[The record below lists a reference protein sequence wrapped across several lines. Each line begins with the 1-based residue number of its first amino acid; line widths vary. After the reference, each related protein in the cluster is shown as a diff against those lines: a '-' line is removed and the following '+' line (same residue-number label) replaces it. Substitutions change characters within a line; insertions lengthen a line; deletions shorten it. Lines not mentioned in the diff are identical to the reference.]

1 MSLKSKLSK
10 FFGKVYEE
18 DQGEYKLFILY
29 ERGEPRYVLCVE
41 MEDNLLVG
49 KITLFSKATSTDC
62 SSLEYQPEGLYVIS
76 TDLDDF
82 VEKLKN
88 KAARLAS
95 LEHVGV

>member
-1 MSLKSKLSK
+1 MSLKSKLSR

-29 ERGEPRYVLCVE
+29 ERGEPRYILCFE
-41 MEDNLLVG
+41 IEDNLLVG
-49 KITLFSKATSTDC
+49 KISLFSKAASTDC
-62 SSLEYQPEGLYVIS
+62 SSLEYQPEGLYIVS

-82 VEKLKN
+82 VEKLRK